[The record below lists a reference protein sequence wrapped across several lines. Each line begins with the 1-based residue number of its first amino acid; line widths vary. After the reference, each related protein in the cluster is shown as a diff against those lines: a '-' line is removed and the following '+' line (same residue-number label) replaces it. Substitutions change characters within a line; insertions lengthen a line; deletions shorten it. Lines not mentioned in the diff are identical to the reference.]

1 MLSITI
7 PATAGEQLWDE
18 RKEEFVYRNADKE
31 RKLQL
36 EHSLVSI
43 SKWEAKWNKAF
54 LSEKTR
60 KSMTNEQALDYIKC
74 MTITQNVNP
83 FVYERLTKENMDE
96 IERYMNAPMT
106 AVYLPKKP
114 QNGGAKD
121 VVTSEL
127 IYYWMISYQIPV
139 EFEKWH
145 LNRLM
150 ALIRVFDMKN
160 SKGSN
165 RSQKQLISDYAQL
178 NAERRKAW
186 GTKG

>member
-1 MLSITI
+1 
-7 PATAGEQLWDE
+7 
-18 RKEEFVYRNADKE
+18 
-31 RKLQL
+31 
-36 EHSLVSI
+36 
-43 SKWEAKWNKAF
+43 
-54 LSEKTR
+54 
-60 KSMTNEQALDYIKC
+60 
-74 MTITQNVNP
+74 
-83 FVYERLTKENMDE
+83 
-96 IERYMNAPMT
+96 
-106 AVYLPKKP
+106 
-114 QNGGAKD
+114 
-121 VVTSEL
+121 
-127 IYYWMISYQIPV
+127 MISYQIPV